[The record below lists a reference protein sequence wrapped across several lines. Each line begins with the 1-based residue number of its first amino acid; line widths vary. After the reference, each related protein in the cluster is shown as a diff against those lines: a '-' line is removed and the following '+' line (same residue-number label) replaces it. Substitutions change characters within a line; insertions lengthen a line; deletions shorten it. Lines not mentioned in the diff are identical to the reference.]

1 MVDFPLGTL
10 AGFVH
15 KSVDGFGCGVKERD
29 QAVCLGGLGGF
40 REGHGVVGVFAQT
53 SRLAL
58 IGLKLWSPVAR
69 VSSGVLNCT
78 SLGGREK
85 LFCLP
90 FFGNRLRVILEWTHI
105 YPPGLRIPS
114 VHKHNLM
121 TFM

>member
-1 MVDFPLGTL
+1 MVDFPFVTL

-29 QAVCLGGLGGF
+29 QAVCLRGLGGF

-58 IGLKLWSPVAR
+58 NGLKLWSPVAR

-78 SLGGREK
+78 SLGRCEK

-90 FFGNRLRVILEWTHI
+90 FFGNRLRVKLEWTSYI
-105 YPPGLRIPS
+105 SAGTPYTQRAQ
-114 VHKHNLM
+114 
-121 TFM
+121 T